1 MLLLQATHF
10 LSLVWSEQISSVIRQ
25 KDESQ
30 YRGNKK
36 TKHIKFDML
45 CFITSVLRFTL
56 LLNYQRYGN
65 LSLRTVSIVLPLLK
79 QTKWSKKFQI
89 CVLFKNAWTS
99 YIFLTCN
106 NRKIN
111 WKTALWR
118 RLHRT
123 SIVIVSSLLS
133 DWIFFCHRE
142 E

>member
-56 LLNYQRYGN
+56 LLYYQRYGI
-65 LSLRTVSIVLPLLK
+65 LSLRTVSIVLPLPK
-79 QTKWSKKFQI
+79 QTKLSKKFQI
-89 CVLFKNAWTS
+89 CVLFKNA
-99 YIFLTCN
+99 
-106 NRKIN
+106 
-111 WKTALWR
+111 
-118 RLHRT
+118 
-123 SIVIVSSLLS
+123 
-133 DWIFFCHRE
+133 
-142 E
+142 